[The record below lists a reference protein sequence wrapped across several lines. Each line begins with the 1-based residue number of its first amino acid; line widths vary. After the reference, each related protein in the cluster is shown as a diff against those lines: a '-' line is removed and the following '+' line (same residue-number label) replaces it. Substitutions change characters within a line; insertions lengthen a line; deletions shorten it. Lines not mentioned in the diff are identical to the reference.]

1 MKRVRRVPDWLASG
15 VILLLAALPL
25 RGEAPLT
32 NSVGTEP
39 FLSIRKEQHVIL
51 LEGCVGTASTRRR
64 WHQVANDAE
73 LGQIVD
79 HVRVLGGD
87 GSDPSWMEL
96 ASREMVPWLRL
107 VEEGEIRWTQGS
119 VQTSG
124 RARSH
129 PDLAIWKERLT
140 RGLPAGWS
148 LEAMLK
154 APLPG
159 DRVALTVSW
168 ENGAMLCRGSLPQE
182 AWAVHK
188 AAWSADPTKNMIL
201 RDQVTGAT
209 GEPPTWL
216 DALPNFLLQ
225 FHETAPEGN
234 VEISTGGIVLRG
246 RVASLAGKLRCG
258 REARSL
264 GEESLVVRNYLTVD
278 PVSRAP
284 EPLIAAAVA
293 PAPKV
298 TPAPVP
304 IPVPTMASVAV
315 APAPEP
321 IKPVPPAVPVTVA
334 SGKSKPAQRLTA
346 GMIAISVDPTGVR
359 LDGELPDQGVK
370 SSLVGTC
377 DAVTGARKV
386 ADSTKVS
393 PSIKTEPWYEALP
406 ACLLAVSE
414 HLAQGEFRIGEGRAT
429 LQGVAKTGA
438 GRDRL
443 LAAIARALPNE
454 VRFEDR
460 TTVPTEAA
468 EDLFSRNIY
477 FNTGSS
483 YIKPEHREHLREAVA
498 ALKASGVDVTLLI
511 KGHADSRGDPQIN
524 ESLSRERAKA
534 VYDLLARQ
542 GVEPKQMEFVGVGAA
557 EAENANGEYAWKQER
572 RVELTV
578 VK

>member
-25 RGEAPLT
+25 RGEGPLA
-32 NSVGTEP
+32 NPVGTEP
-39 FLSIRKEQHVIL
+39 FLSIRREQHVVL
-51 LEGCVGTASTRRR
+51 LEGCVHAASTRRR
-64 WHQVANDAE
+64 WHEVANNAE
-73 LGQIVD
+73 AGQIVD
-79 HVRVLGGD
+79 HVRVLNGE

-96 ASREMVPWLRL
+96 AAREMGPWLHL
-107 VEEGEIRWTQGS
+107 VEEGEMRWGNGS
-119 VQTSG
+119 VQATG

-129 PDLAIWKERLT
+129 PDLAIWKDRLSK
-140 RGLPAGWS
+140 GLPEGWT
-148 LEAMLK
+148 LQATLK

-159 DRVALTVSW
+159 DQIALTVSW
-168 ENGAMLCRGSLPQE
+168 ENGVMLCRGALPQE
-182 AWAVHK
+182 AWSIRK
-188 AAWSADPTKNMIL
+188 ATWTGDPKTRVIL
-201 RDQVTGAT
+201 RDQVIGGA
-209 GEPPTWL
+209 GEVPHWL
-216 DALPNFLLQ
+216 EALPNFVLQ
-225 FHETAPEGN
+225 FQEAVQEGT
-234 VEISTGGIVLRG
+234 VEISEGGIVLRG
-246 RVASLAGKLRCG
+246 RVTSLAAKLRCG

-264 GEESLVVRNYLTVD
+264 GEESLVVRNYLSVD
-278 PVSRAP
+278 PVSRAS

-293 PAPKV
+293 PAPMV
-298 TPAPVP
+298 APAPVP
-304 IPVPTMASVAV
+304 IPTMASVAV
-315 APAPEP
+315 APEPEP
-321 IKPVPPAVPVTVA
+321 IKPDPPAVPVRVA
-334 SGKSKPAQRLTA
+334 SGQKKPAQPMTA

-359 LDGELPDQGVK
+359 LDGDLPDQGVK

-386 ADSTKVS
+386 ADATKVS
-393 PSIKTEPWYEALP
+393 PSIKTESWYGALP

-460 TTVPTEAA
+460 TTVPTEPA

-542 GVEPKQMEFVGVGAA
+542 GVDPKQMEFVGVGAA
-557 EAENANGEYAWKQER
+557 EAESANGEYAWKQER